1 MKTRIIAVRHAQSE
15 GNLLA
20 EFHGH
25 YNSDITELG
34 VVQAECTA
42 KLLKDVHIDVA
53 IASDIERAYHTACII
68 AEKHDGLEVV
78 KDMGFREI
86 KAGEWERMTF
96 LDIEKNYPKEHHAW
110 THDLSNFGCPGGET
124 VRELSARINKA
135 FEKVARENAGKTVLV
150 GTHATPLRCMG
161 CIWQK
166 KPLEKILTLPWVPNA
181 SVSVVDYDSE
191 TLEFELLTY
200 AYSEHLEKDGL
211 YTALPL
217 CQ

>member
-25 YNSDITELG
+25 YNSDITEVG
-34 VVQAECTA
+34 ITQAECTA
-42 KLLKDVHIDVA
+42 KLLKDIHIDSA
-53 IASDIERAYHTACII
+53 FASDIERAYHTTRII
-68 AEKHDGLEVV
+68 AEKHEGLEVI
-78 KDMGFREI
+78 KNESFREI
-86 KAGEWERMTF
+86 KAGKWERMKFT
-96 LDIEKNYPKEHHAW
+96 DIEKEYPQDYYAW
-110 THDLSNFGCPGGET
+110 THDLANCRCSGGES
-124 VRELSARINKA
+124 VKELSVRINAA

-161 CIWQK
+161 CIWQR
-166 KPLEKILTLPWVPNA
+166 KPLDEILKLEWVPNA

-191 TLEFELLTY
+191 TLEFELLAY

-211 YTALPL
+211 FTSLPKNI
-217 CQ
+217 

>member
-20 EFHGH
+20 EFHGN

-53 IASDIERAYHTACII
+53 VASDIERAYHTTRII
-68 AEKHDGLEVV
+68 AEKHEGLEVI
-78 KDMGFREI
+78 KDAGFREI
-86 KAGEWERMTF
+86 RAGEWERMKFT
-96 LDIEKNYPKEHHAW
+96 DISAKYPKEYNAW
-110 THDLSNFGCPGGET
+110 THDLANCTCPGGES
-124 VRELSARINKA
+124 VRELSVRINA
-135 FEKVARENAGKTVLV
+135 SFEKVARENAGKTVLV

-161 CIWQK
+161 CIWQR
-166 KPLEKILTLPWVPNA
+166 KPLEEILTLPWVPNA

-200 AYSEHLEKDGL
+200 AYSEHLEKEGL
-211 YTALPL
+211 FTALPKNI
-217 CQ
+217 